1 MGEPRVLVVG
11 AGISGVLLARRL
23 RDAGADAL
31 LIGPHDGAPHGR
43 PADAT
48 AASGGLVRAFEPDPA
63 ARALAAA
70 SLAELLADSSL
81 ATAAGWR
88 RTGSLY
94 LLDAASAAGVDGAET
109 LTGDEVARRFGFA
122 GLPDGTV
129 GIWEDR
135 AGYLEPDRLRR
146 TVLRGLG
153 RTEPTPVAR
162 LGDGVVELVDGR
174 RLTGDLVVVAAGAW
188 TPRLLRAAGMPATL
202 RTKHIQYARYATRRD
217 DLPCF
222 VDESSGLYGR
232 PAGPGRVLLGLP
244 SDRWDVDPP
253 APEPDAALA
262 ARVPTV
268 AARRLPGL
276 DPRPAGSPVSAADCY
291 SEPAGLA
298 LRHVTG
304 AVHTFTGGSGGAAKT
319 VLAASRLAATALL
332 NTRTAIPVPHGQ
344 TEADS

>member
-11 AGISGVLLARRL
+11 AGVSGVLLARRL
-23 RDAGADAL
+23 RDAGAEAV
-31 LIGPHDGAPHGR
+31 LIGPHGGGPDGR

-63 ARALAAA
+63 ARSLAAA
-70 SLAELLADSSL
+70 SLTELRADPSL

-94 LLDAASAAGVDGAET
+94 LLDAGSAAGVDGAEV
-109 LTGDEVARRFGFA
+109 LTRDEVAQRFGFA

-135 AGYLEPDRLRR
+135 AGYLDPDRLRR
-146 TVLRGLG
+146 TVLRGLD
-153 RTEPTPVAR
+153 RTETTPVAR
-162 LGDGVVELVDGR
+162 LDDRAVELRDGR

-188 TPRLLRAAGMPATL
+188 TPRLLRAAGLPTSL
-202 RTKHIQYARYATRRD
+202 RTKHIQYAHHATGRD

-222 VDESSGLYGR
+222 VDETSGLYGR

-253 APEPDAALA
+253 VPEPDADLA
-262 ARVPTV
+262 ARVRAV
-268 AARRLPGL
+268 AARRLPGVDL
-276 DPRPAGSPVSAADCY
+276 RPAGPPVSAADCY

-298 LRHVTG
+298 LRHVAG

-344 TEADS
+344 TEAD